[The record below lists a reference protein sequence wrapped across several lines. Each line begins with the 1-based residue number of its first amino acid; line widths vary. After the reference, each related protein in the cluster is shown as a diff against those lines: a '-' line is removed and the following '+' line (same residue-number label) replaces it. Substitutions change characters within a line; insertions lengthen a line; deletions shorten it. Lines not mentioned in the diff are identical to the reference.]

1 MVKWIII
8 AILSLPVLEICVF
21 VLVAALIGLLWAFM
35 LMLATTLA
43 GFLVLRQAG
52 RGRLARF
59 RVAVADSNVTGF
71 EASTGGFLTV
81 LGGLLLFL
89 PGFVTDLIG
98 AVLLI
103 PPVRRWCGA
112 AFRRA
117 LHRRS
122 GGNGRKEV
130 IDLAPGEWT
139 QVRDPELEHKRGKPK
154 RSRKPSD

>member
-8 AILSLPVLEICVF
+8 AVLFLPVLEIGVF

-35 LMLATTLA
+35 LMLATTLT
-43 GFLVLRQAG
+43 GFFVLRRAG
-52 RGRLARF
+52 RGQLARF
-59 RVAVADSNVTGF
+59 RVAVADNNITGL
-71 EASTGGFLTV
+71 EASASSFLTV

-98 AVLLI
+98 AMLLI
-103 PPVRRWCGA
+103 RPVRRWCGA

-117 LHRRS
+117 FNRRT
-122 GGNGRKEV
+122 GREEV

-139 QVRDPELEHKRGKPK
+139 QVRDPELENKRGRP
-154 RSRKPSD
+154 RPGGEPPD